1 MPKLSESLP
10 MQLSH
15 EEGEGW
21 KMDTV
26 DLANWLK
33 ELAEE
38 LEAQA
43 GRLDILEGK
52 RKQQAPVDRRLVEEA
67 LGVVVGVRD
76 ERFYLPGTPL
86 DLSLAQIIRLLRRA
100 LEGDSDAQD

>member
-26 DLANWLK
+26 DLANWLI
-33 ELAEE
+33 ELAQQVEVQGE
-38 LEAQA
+38 
-43 GRLDILEGK
+43 RLDVLEGK
-52 RKQQAPVDRRLVEEA
+52 HKEQAPVDQRLVEEA
-67 LGVVVGVRD
+67 LEIALEWKKGFVED
-76 ERFYLPGTPL
+76 SWA
-86 DLSLAQIIRLLRRA
+86 LSNLQLVIDPLRRA
-100 LEGDSDAQD
+100 LEGDSNDQD